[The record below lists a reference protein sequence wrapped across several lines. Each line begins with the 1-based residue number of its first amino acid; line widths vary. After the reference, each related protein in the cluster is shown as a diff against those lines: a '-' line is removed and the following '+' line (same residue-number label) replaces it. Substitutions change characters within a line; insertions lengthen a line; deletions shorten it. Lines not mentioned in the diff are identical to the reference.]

1 MDDTLYYK
9 RTIVKERVASNFL
22 QEERPVRIFL
32 PPGYQEIASY
42 PVIYCQD
49 GEQFFNFGRIVTH
62 MNRLIYDENV
72 PPAVIVGVDVDIKT
86 RTSEYAPEGERFGAY
101 CRFFAEELLPFVE
114 ARYAVRTDPSERI
127 LAGDSLGGTVS
138 LHLALDYRSLFGQVI
153 SLSGAFLQS
162 TRERLACENDLSWL
176 SLYMLIG
183 TEETEVKTERGTFD
197 FLEANRQTKQLLEA
211 RSCKLTYEEKT
222 GKHLWG
228 FWQNE
233 LPRMMKHFLQ

>member
-72 PPAVIVGVDVDIKT
+72 PPAVIVGV
-86 RTSEYAPEGERFGAY
+86 TSTSRRAHPNTLRKGNAS
-101 CRFFAEELLPFVE
+101 AHT
-114 ARYAVRTDPSERI
+114 A
-127 LAGDSLGGTVS
+127 
-138 LHLALDYRSLFGQVI
+138 
-153 SLSGAFLQS
+153 AFS
-162 TRERLACENDLSWL
+162 P
-176 SLYMLIG
+176 
-183 TEETEVKTERGTFD
+183 
-197 FLEANRQTKQLLEA
+197 
-211 RSCKLTYEEKT
+211 RSCCRSWKPDT
-222 GKHLWG
+222 
-228 FWQNE
+228 QSVPI
-233 LPRMMKHFLQ
+233 LPNAF